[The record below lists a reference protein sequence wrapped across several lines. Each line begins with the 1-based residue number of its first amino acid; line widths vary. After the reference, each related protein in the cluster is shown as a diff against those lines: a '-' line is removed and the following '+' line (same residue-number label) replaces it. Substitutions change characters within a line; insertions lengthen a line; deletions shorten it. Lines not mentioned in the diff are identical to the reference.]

1 MHSPTVDVHLDWVR
15 YTCPWAGELSEP
27 ENMERARPPGNA
39 FYPTGEVIDIGQ
51 GYNRGMRLK
60 HGAIFWH
67 SERPEQGVSVQL
79 TGQDLNDIRG
89 GDLTEIA
96 LLEFIQAARG
106 SVSTLHSCINI
117 HDAGAHV
124 GDLIDQHQSGTL
136 QTRAKKAGVYQSKTK
151 VKGEWITGDT
161 LYVGSAKSAV
171 QVRVYDKAAEQGIR
185 ADWVRIEIVWRG
197 RHAKSAH
204 ARMLSHGIAST
215 TRGAIQHQMT
225 ATPEWWRIAITGD
238 TVEPLPLTRKPSNR
252 YEWLRKSVLPALRR
266 EIAEER
272 SQGRDDIFRIFAAT
286 IDGLR
291 PSEHD

>member
-1 MHSPTVDVHLDWVR
+1 MTSPTVDCHLDWVR
-15 YTCPWAGELSEP
+15 YTCPWYAEVPEP
-27 ENMERARPPGNA
+27 ENLERARPPGNA

-67 SERPEQGVSVQL
+67 NERPEQGVSVQL

-89 GDLTEIA
+89 GELTEIA
-96 LLEFIQAARG
+96 LLEFIAAAHGR
-106 SVSTLHSCINI
+106 VSTLHSCINV
-117 HDAGAHV
+117 HNAGAHV
-124 GDLIDQHQSGTL
+124 GDLIDQHQAGTL

-151 VKGEWITGDT
+151 VSGEWISGDT

-171 QVRVYDKAAEQGIR
+171 QVRVYDKAAEQGIK

-204 ARMLSHGIAST
+204 ARMCSHGIAST
-215 TRGAIQHQMT
+215 TRGAILHQMNGS
-225 ATPEWWRIAITGD
+225 AEWWRIAMSGD
-238 TVEPLPLTRKPSNR
+238 TADPLELPRKPSNR

-272 SQGRDDIFRIFAAT
+272 SQGRDDIYRIFAAT
-286 IDGLR
+286 IDALR
-291 PSEHD
+291 PPEAD